1 MSLPQTSTGHATFR
15 DYPLNAWYAAAWD
28 HEVGRNLLA
37 KTIGGR
43 PIVFYRTTGGRA
55 VALADACWHRLAP
68 LSMGKLRGDDE
79 IMCGYHGICYDADGR
94 ATFMPAQDTINPSA
108 TVHSYPV
115 VERHRY
121 VWVWPGDPALAD
133 PDTVPDLH
141 YNDHPDWAGDG
152 KTIHVNCSYQLIID
166 NLMDLTHE
174 QFVHG
179 SSIGH
184 DSLSESDFEVTH
196 TENTVTVTKWMLG
209 IEPPPFWKRN
219 LQDRF
224 PDYDGLV
231 DRWQIIKYTAP
242 GTVAIDVGVAK
253 AGTGAPDGDRS
264 QGVTGTVIN
273 TMTPETDNTCFYLW
287 AFARDWCLDKQ
298 VITTRLREG
307 VSGVFFED
315 EVMLEA
321 QQRGIEANPG
331 YDFYN
336 LNIDAGSMW
345 TRRVVARMIA
355 AEQGT
360 DTGRDDE
367 HSGNAAAA
375 LSAVT
380 AAENARVD
388 NGTGNGHSAGT
399 GMEAEVSDGVAKH
412 RDRPE
417 AGLMARG
424 L

>member
-1 MSLPQTSTGHATFR
+1 MSRPGSPHRHAAFR
-15 DYPLNAWYAAAWD
+15 ALSPSNAWYAAAWD

-37 KTIGGR
+37 KTIAGR
-43 PIVFYRTTGGRA
+43 PIVFYRTTAGRP

-68 LSMGKLRGDDE
+68 LSMGKLRGDEE
-79 IMCGYHGICYDADGR
+79 IQCGYHGICYDADGR

-133 PDTVPDLH
+133 PDLVPDL
-141 YNDHPDWAGDG
+141 YWNDHPDWAGDG
-152 KTIHVNCSYQLIID
+152 KTIHVNCSYQLIVD

-179 SSIGH
+179 VEHRARLAARSPTSRSPTT
-184 DSLSESDFEVTH
+184 DR
-196 TENTVTVTKWMLG
+196 TVTVTKWMLG
-209 IEPPPFWKRN
+209 IDAPPFWKRN

-231 DRWQIIKYTAP
+231 DRWQIIRYTAP
-242 GTVAIDVGVAK
+242 STVAIDVGVAK
-253 AGTGAPDGDRS
+253 AGTGAPEGDRS

-307 VSGVFFED
+307 VSSVFFED

-345 TRRVVARMIA
+345 TRRIVAAHDRRRVRDRTPAATTAAGCGRGRVERRDRRGERPRRGPTHVRDRAWSAEVAGGVARHR
-355 AEQGT
+355 EQP
-360 DTGRDDE
+360 
-367 HSGNAAAA
+367 A
-375 LSAVT
+375 
-380 AAENARVD
+380 
-388 NGTGNGHSAGT
+388 
-399 GMEAEVSDGVAKH
+399 
-412 RDRPE
+412 

>member
-1 MSLPQTSTGHATFR
+1 MSQPSPTGHAAFR
-15 DYPLNAWYAAAWD
+15 HFPLNAWYAAAWD
-28 HEVGRNLLA
+28 HEVGRNLVP
-37 KTIGGR
+37 KTIANR
-43 PIVFYRTTGGRA
+43 PMVFYRTTKGRP

-94 ATFMPAQDTINPSA
+94 ATYMPAQETINPSA

-121 VWVWPGDPALAD
+121 VWVWPGDPSLAD
-133 PDTVPDLH
+133 PDLIPDLH
-141 YNDHPDWAGDG
+141 YNDDPAWAGDG
-152 KTIHVNCSYQLIID
+152 KTIRVDCSYQLIVD

-184 DSLSESDFEVTH
+184 ESLSESDFEVTH
-196 TENTVTVTKWMLG
+196 TESTVTVTKWMLG
-209 IEPPPFWKRN
+209 IDAPPFWKRN
-219 LQDRF
+219 LQDRV
-224 PDYDGLV
+224 PDYDGPI
-231 DRWQIIKYTAP
+231 DRWQIIKYMAP
-242 GTVAIDVGVAK
+242 STVAIDVGVAK
-253 AGTGAPDGDRS
+253 AGTGAPEGDRS

-273 TMTPETDNTCFYLW
+273 TMTPETDSSCFYLW

-307 VSGVFFED
+307 VSHVFFED
-315 EVMLEA
+315 EQMLEA

-345 TRRVVARMIA
+345 TRRIVQRMID
-355 AEQGT
+355 AETGT
-360 DTGRDDE
+360 DVEETTERAADAAVAMGAVTGAA
-367 HSGNAAAA
+367 NAADG
-375 LSAVT
+375 
-380 AAENARVD
+380 AENV
-388 NGTGNGHSAGT
+388 NGTGQGAEMAG
-399 GMEAEVSDGVAKH
+399 GVARH
-412 RDRPE
+412 REQPA
-417 AGLMARG
+417 AGLMGRG
-424 L
+424 F

>member
-1 MSLPQTSTGHATFR
+1 MSRPDQQTPHAAFR
-15 DYPLNAWYAAAWD
+15 HFPLNAWYAAAWD
-28 HEVGRNLLA
+28 HEVGRNLLP
-37 KTIGGR
+37 KTVANR
-43 PIVFYRTTGGRA
+43 PIVFYRTTQGRA

-68 LSMGKLRGDDE
+68 LSMGKLRGTDE
-79 IMCGYHGICYDADGR
+79 IQCGYHGICYDADGR
-94 ATFMPAQDTINPSA
+94 ATYMPAQDTINPSA

-133 PDTVPDLH
+133 PALVPDMH
-141 YNDHPDWAGDG
+141 WNDDPLWAGDG
-152 KTIHVNCSYQLIID
+152 KTIHVNCSYQLIVD

-184 DSLSESDFEVTH
+184 ESLSESEFEVTH
-196 TENTVTVTKWMLG
+196 TDRTVTVTKWMLG
-209 IEPPPFWKRN
+209 IDAPPFWRRN

-224 PDYDGLV
+224 PDYDGPV
-231 DRWQIIKYTAP
+231 DRWQIINYQAP
-242 GTVAIDVGVAK
+242 STICIDVGVAK
-253 AGTGAPDGDRS
+253 AGTGAPEGDRG
-264 QGVTGTVIN
+264 QGVTGFVLN
-273 TMTPETDNTCFYLW
+273 TMTPETDGTCFYLW

-307 VSGVFFED
+307 VSNVFFED

-321 QQRGIEANPG
+321 QQRGIDANPG

-345 TRRVVARMIA
+345 TRRIVQRMIA
-355 AEQGT
+355 AEDGS
-360 DTGRDDE
+360 DTGGTAGT
-367 HSGNAAAA
+367 SGEAAAA
-375 LSAVT
+375 TSAAVSAANT
-380 AAENARVD
+380 AEQERTD
-388 NGTGNGHSAGT
+388 EAGQ
-399 GMEAEVSDGVAKH
+399 GAEVAGDVARH
-412 RDRPE
+412 REQPA
-417 AGLMARG
+417 AGLMGRG